1 MFNIILIKIV
11 PRDEV
16 APKVQDILTK
26 YGCIIKTRIG
36 LHDVCECS
44 KGNEGLV
51 VLHISTKDQD
61 KCKQLVDE
69 LSQLKGIKVKYIE
82 L

>member
-1 MFNIILIKIV
+1 MFNIILIKV
-11 PRDEV
+11 EPRDEV
-16 APKVQDILTK
+16 APKVQDVLTK

-36 LHDVCECS
+36 LHDVCECN
-44 KGNEGLV
+44 KENEGLI
-51 VLHISTKDQD
+51 VLHISTKDEN
-61 KCKQLVDE
+61 KCDELVNE